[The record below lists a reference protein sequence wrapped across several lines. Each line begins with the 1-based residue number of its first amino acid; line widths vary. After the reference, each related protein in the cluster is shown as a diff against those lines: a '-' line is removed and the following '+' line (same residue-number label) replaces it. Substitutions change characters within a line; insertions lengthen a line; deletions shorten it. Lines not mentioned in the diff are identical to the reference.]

1 MKRRIVHKAPPFADS
16 REERSMF
23 RQYEALSLKASVA
36 PAAAKPMSR
45 SVLKEKKKEKKMV
58 KLPAKKTVEPKE
70 EEEEEEDVEMGFDLF
85 GGPPEPMKPSIGI
98 VHRKV
103 FGGTKFEAAKD
114 KSPAFTG
121 SKEDRKKMLEGE
133 RAKLEGLREIRSR
146 SRFAKR
152 NQAREETTRSV
163 VEVAAE
169 KEVKIQRLR
178 EQVESVKSVLSV
190 NISDALERGENLESL
205 ESRAEELSAMAFMFK
220 KKAVPVAASEENVL
234 DELMEADDLW
244 GGDDFV
250 AEEGGAYSDSFESVS
265 ESEDEELYEPLSIL
279 QVVTYIH
286 TYCEML

>member
-1 MKRRIVHKAPPFADS
+1 
-16 REERSMF
+16 MF
-23 RQYEALSLKASVA
+23 RHYKASALVSHKASVA
-36 PAAAKPMSR
+36 PAAAKTMSH

-121 SKEDRKKMLEGE
+121 SKEDRKKMPEGGRVKILE
-133 RAKLEGLREIRSR
+133 SR
-146 SRFAKR
+146 SKLRRSAKR

-190 NISDALERGENLESL
+190 NISHALERGDKLESL
-205 ESRAEELSAMAFMFK
+205 ESRAEELSAMAVMFK

-244 GGDDFV
+244 GDDDFV

-265 ESEDEELYEPLSIL
+265 ESEDEEPYDLVEPLSIL

-286 TYCEML
+286 TVRCCSHRNTE